1 MTSLLDLA
9 TLSKEIQ
16 DTPSLDGCKKLVLN
30 IISLLDPKVDTN
42 DLRLFELFTDDG
54 RKLAANSSWFIN
66 DPVVKDHIATYNV
79 HKNNGLNIDF
89 KLFGLNQ
96 LSKRVISWS
105 QALTPNYEDEPF
117 YQDLNLGIDFI
128 VPKSFD
134 RVVVV
139 LSKNYVVRTLE
150 LCGELTP
157 TYIEIFSKWENLDNF
172 GNKQLIHTLLWE
184 SFDLSPVNQKFYE
197 GIQQHYIWL
206 CQYLIEKEV
215 MDPRHA
221 AQFANRLIGRII
233 FAWFLD
239 KKGLISKHKHYFDSK
254 AFDSGVVYYRSML
267 ENLFFE
273 VLNKQISD
281 RSFEDNVTP
290 YLNGGLF
297 EIRDYDMHKT
307 ERLDFP
313 ANYFDSLFSFLHS
326 FNFTTDES
334 TSQFQQV
341 AIDPE
346 MLGRIFENLLAEII
360 EETGDQARKA
370 KGAFYTPR
378 EIVDYMCREGLK
390 KYLKNKLKADEFIDV
405 RLHQLIEAPDREFQ
419 DQDHNWRRDWK
430 PYKDQI
436 LKALDELKVLDPA
449 CGSGAYPMGM
459 VQLLVKVY
467 ERLEPRFDHHKAKL
481 QILEK
486 NIYGIDIEPMAV
498 EISRLRAW
506 LSIVVDA
513 DSDPSN
519 LKPLPNL
526 DFKFVC
532 ANTLTA
538 LDDEKTI
545 MFGEDPEL
553 GAKLELIREKY
564 FNTEIPAKKA
574 KLKSDYENLVSMEVG
589 LFGESLRTSQL
600 KTYRPFDP
608 DEAASFFD
616 GEQMFGFKKFDIILA
631 NPPYIN
637 SQTMVK
643 NGQKDFRDS
652 ISKSYKYAKGNW
664 DIYIAFFERGL
675 EMLSDDGV
683 LIFITPD
690 KWLSKRFGDSLREG
704 TISRMQSILIAG
716 RKVFSSANVDSIITV
731 IGTRETEKLLIF
743 GFDGTKVYLKRE
755 ELKSTLEKPYILDYL
770 FSEHVELLLR
780 LESDFKRLDSIARCE
795 TSVFISD
802 AYRLKPLIHELSGD
816 FDPKSHFKL
825 INTGTISKFAN
836 RWGITEVTYLGNKYL
851 RPIVNREEFEEV
863 FANAYSAKSSK
874 PKLIVKG
881 LNLLDAC
888 LDDSGTIIPG
898 IPTLVVQSTNRDDL
912 LLSMAIINSKF
923 ASFYLKER
931 FPASSYNQGTTFTVD
946 MVNGLPIPDVIS
958 EESRSTILNL
968 VKKILKIKS
977 QNPTSD
983 SNDLE
988 SDLNSTIYSIYA
1000 LSEEEIKL
1008 IESRK

>member
-1 MTSLLDLA
+1 MSNVQDIASL
-9 TLSKEIQ
+9 SREIQ
-16 DTPSLDGCKKLVLN
+16 LNPSFDGCKKIVLS
-30 IISLLDPKVDTN
+30 IIGLLDDGIKQD
-42 DLRLFELFTDDG
+42 DLELFELFTDDG

-66 DPVVKDHIATYNV
+66 DPVVKDHLAAYNV
-79 HKNNGLNIDF
+79 HKRNKLNIDF
-89 KLFGLNQ
+89 KLFGLSQ

-117 YQDLNLGIDFI
+117 YQDLNLGVDFV

-134 RVVVV
+134 RVIVV

-150 LCGELTP
+150 IHGEMTA
-157 TYIEIFSKWENLDNF
+157 TYLEIFSKWKNLGNFDN
-172 GNKQLIHTLLWE
+172 KLLVHTLLWE
-184 SFDLSPVNQKFYE
+184 SFDLSPINQKFYE
-197 GIQQHYIWL
+197 GIQQHYVWL
-206 CQYLIEKEV
+206 CQHLIDQSRLE
-215 MDPRHA
+215 PRHA
-221 AQFANRLIGRII
+221 AQFANRLLGRII
-233 FAWFLD
+233 FVWFLD
-239 KKGLISKHKHYFDSK
+239 KKSLISKKGGYFDSESHE
-254 AFDSGVVYYRSML
+254 SGLDYYKVKL
-267 ENLFFE
+267 ERLFFE
-273 VLNKQISD
+273 VLNKQISE
-281 RSFEDNVTP
+281 RSVEDIETP

-297 EIRDYDMHKT
+297 EVRPFDLHKS
-307 ERLDFP
+307 EILGFP
-313 ANYFDSLFSFLHS
+313 SNYFDSLYEFLRS
-326 FNFTTDES
+326 YNFTTDES

-390 KYLKNKLKADEFIDV
+390 KYLKNKLKQDEFIDT

-513 DSDPSN
+513 DSTSSS

-532 ANTLTA
+532 ANTLTP

-553 GAKLELIREKY
+553 ADKLESIREKY
-564 FNTEIPAKKA
+564 FNTEVPSKKS
-574 KLKSDYENLVSMEVG
+574 KLKVEYETLVSMEVG
-589 LFGESLRTSQL
+589 LFGESKRTSQL
-600 KTYRPFDP
+600 KTYRPFDS
-608 DEAASFFD
+608 DEPASFFD
-616 GEQMFGFKKFDIILA
+616 GHQMFGFKKFDVILA

-643 NGQKDFRDS
+643 NGQKEFRDS

-675 EMLSDDGV
+675 EMLSEDGV
-683 LIFITPD
+683 LIYITPD
-690 KWLSKRFGDSLREG
+690 KWLSKRFGDALREG
-704 TISRMQSILIAG
+704 TISRIESILIAG

-731 IGTRETEKLLIF
+731 ISTKESEILQIF
-743 GFDGTKVYLKRE
+743 GFDGVNVYLKRSE
-755 ELKSTLEKPYILDYL
+755 DKSNLQKPYILDYL
-770 FSEHVELLLR
+770 FSEHVEFLLR
-780 LESDFKRLDSIARCE
+780 LEKECVRLDSLAHCE
-795 TSVFISD
+795 TSVYINDS
-802 AYRLKPLIHELSGD
+802 YRLKPLIFELSGD
-816 FDPKSHFKL
+816 FDPSTQLRL
-825 INTGTISKFAN
+825 INTGTISKYVD
-836 RWGITEVTYLGNKYL
+836 RWGISEVTYLGEKYL
-851 RPIVNREEFEEV
+851 KPTVNRKEFEEL
-863 FANAYSAKSSK
+863 FANAYSQKSVK
-874 PKLIVKG
+874 PKLVVKG

-888 LDDSGTIIPG
+888 LDESGNVIPG
-898 IPTLVVQSTNRDDL
+898 IPTLVVQSANFDDL
-912 LLSMAIINSKF
+912 LFSLAIINSNF

-946 MVNGLPIPDVIS
+946 MINGIPLPKVVSNGLRVKVL
-958 EESRSTILNL
+958 ELVRKILNS
-968 VKKILKIKS
+968 KKAIPVGNT
-977 QNPTSD
+977 Q
-983 SNDLE
+983 DLE
-988 SDLNSTIYSIYA
+988 MELNSIIYELFG
-1000 LSEEEIKL
+1000 LSDDEITL
-1008 IESRK
+1008 VESKK

>member
-1 MTSLLDLA
+1 MSSLLDLA
-9 TLSKEIQ
+9 KLSKEIQ
-16 DTPSLDGCKKLVLN
+16 NTPSFDGCKKLILH
-30 IISLLDPKVDTN
+30 IISLLDPKIDRS

-54 RKLAANSSWFIN
+54 RKLAANSSWFIK
-66 DPVVKDHIATYNV
+66 DPVVKDHVATYNV
-79 HKNNGLNIDF
+79 YKNNSLNIDF

-128 VPKSFD
+128 IPKSFD
-134 RVVVV
+134 RVLVV

-150 LCGELTP
+150 LSGELTP
-157 TYIEIFSKWENLDNF
+157 TYIEIFSKWENLDKF
-172 GNKQLIHTLLWE
+172 ENKQLIHTLLWE

-215 MDPRHA
+215 MDSRHA

-233 FAWFLD
+233 FTWFLD
-239 KKGLISKHKHYFDSK
+239 KKGLISKQKDYFNSK
-254 AFDSGVVYYRSML
+254 LFDSGITYYKTML
-267 ENLFFE
+267 ETLFFE

-281 RSFEDNVTP
+281 RSFDDTETP

-297 EIRDYDMHKT
+297 EIRDYDMYDSD
-307 ERLDFP
+307 RLGFP
-313 ANYFDSLFSFLHS
+313 SNYFDSLFSFLHS

-346 MLGRIFENLLAEII
+346 MLGRIFENLLAEIV

-390 KYLKNKLKADEFIDV
+390 KYLKNKLKADEFIDM

-513 DSDPSN
+513 DSNPST
-519 LKPLPNL
+519 LRPLPNL

-532 ANTLTA
+532 ANTLTP
-538 LDDEKTI
+538 LDDAKTI

-553 GAKLELIREKY
+553 GRKLELIREKY
-564 FNTEIPAKKA
+564 FNTEISAKKN
-574 KLKSDYENLVSMEVG
+574 KLKNEYENLVSMEVG

-616 GEQMFGFKKFDIILA
+616 GVQMFGFEKFDVILA

-652 ISKSYKYAKGNW
+652 ISNTYKYAKGNW

-675 EMLSDDGV
+675 AMLSDDGV
-683 LIFITPD
+683 LIYITPD

-716 RKVFSSANVDSIITV
+716 RKVFTSANVDSIITV
-731 IGTRETEKLLIF
+731 IGTQETEKLQIF
-743 GFDGTKVYLKRE
+743 GYDGTKIYLRRE
-755 ELKSTLEKPYILDYL
+755 ELKSNLEKPYILDYL

-780 LESDFKRLDSIARCE
+780 LESNFKRLDSIARCE
-795 TSVFISD
+795 TSVFIND
-802 AYRLKPLIHELSGD
+802 AYRLKPLIHELSGE
-816 FDPKSHFKL
+816 FDPKKHFKL
-825 INTGTISKFAN
+825 VNTGTISKFAN
-836 RWGITEVTYLGNKYL
+836 RWGVTEVTYLGNKYL
-851 RPIVNREEFEEV
+851 RPTVSRKEFDEV

-888 LDDSGTIIPG
+888 LDDSGTVIPG
-898 IPTLVVQSTNRDDL
+898 IPTLVVQSSNQEDL

-946 MVNGLPIPDVIS
+946 MVNGIPVPEQIS
-958 EESRSTILNL
+958 VGSRSKILAL
-968 VKKILKIKS
+968 VKKILKLKNE
-977 QNPTSD
+977 NPGADTK
-983 SNDLE
+983 DLE
-988 SDLNSTIYSIYA
+988 SDLNSIIYSIYT
-1000 LSEEEIKL
+1000 LSPEEIAL
-1008 IESRK
+1008 IESKK

>member
-1 MTSLLDLA
+1 LSNVQDVASL
-9 TLSKEIQ
+9 SREIQ
-16 DTPSLDGCKKLVLN
+16 LNPSFDGCKKIVLS
-30 IISLLDPKVDTN
+30 IIGLLDDEIKQD
-42 DLRLFELFTDDG
+42 DLELFELFTDDG
-54 RKLAANSSWFIN
+54 RKLAANSSWFIS
-66 DPVVKDHIATYNV
+66 DPVVKDHLAAYNV
-79 HKNNGLNIDF
+79 YKGNKLNIDF
-89 KLFGLNQ
+89 KLFGLSQ

-117 YQDLNLGIDFI
+117 YQDLNLGIDFV

-134 RVVVV
+134 RVIVV

-150 LCGELTP
+150 IHGEMTA
-157 TYIEIFSKWENLDNF
+157 TYLEIFSKWKNLENFDN
-172 GNKQLIHTLLWE
+172 KLLVHTLLWE
-184 SFDLSPVNQKFYE
+184 SFDLSPINQKFYE
-197 GIQQHYIWL
+197 GIQQHYVWL
-206 CQYLIEKEV
+206 CQYLIDKSRL
-215 MDPRHA
+215 DSRHS
-221 AQFANRLIGRII
+221 AQFANRLLGRII
-233 FAWFLD
+233 FVWFLD
-239 KKGLISKHKHYFDSK
+239 KKGLISKKQGYFDSQSHENGL
-254 AFDSGVVYYRSML
+254 DYYKVKL
-267 ENLFFE
+267 ERLFFE

-281 RSFEDNVTP
+281 RSVEDIETP

-297 EIRDYDMHKT
+297 EVRTFDLHNSEI
-307 ERLDFP
+307 LGFP
-313 ANYFDSLFSFLHS
+313 SNYFDSLYEFLHS
-326 FNFTTDES
+326 YNFTTDES

-390 KYLKNKLKADEFIDV
+390 KYLKNKLKQDEFIDT

-459 VQLLVKVY
+459 VQLLIKVY

-513 DSDPSN
+513 DSTSSS

-553 GAKLELIREKY
+553 ANKLESIREKY
-564 FNTEIPAKKA
+564 FNTEVPSKKS
-574 KLKSDYENLVSMEVG
+574 KLKVEYETLVSMEVG
-589 LFGESLRTSQL
+589 LFGESKRTSQL
-600 KTYRPFDP
+600 KTYRPFDS

-616 GEQMFGFKKFDIILA
+616 GDQMFGFKKFDVILA

-643 NGQKDFRDS
+643 NGQKEFRDS

-683 LIFITPD
+683 LIYITPD
-690 KWLSKRFGDSLREG
+690 KWLSKRFGDALREG
-704 TISRMQSILIAG
+704 SISRIESILIAG

-731 IGTRETEKLLIF
+731 IGTKDTNTLEIF
-743 GFDGTKVYLKRE
+743 GFDGVNVYLKRSE
-755 ELKSTLEKPYILDYL
+755 DKSNLQKPYILDYL
-770 FSEHVELLLR
+770 FSDHVELLLR
-780 LESDFKRLDSIARCE
+780 LENECRRLDSIAHCE
-795 TSVFISD
+795 TSVYINDS
-802 AYRLKPLIHELSGD
+802 YRLKPLIFELSGD
-816 FDPKSHFKL
+816 FDSSTQLKL
-825 INTGTISKFAN
+825 INTGTISKFVD
-836 RWGITEVTYLGNKYL
+836 RWGISEVTYLGEKYL
-851 RPIVNREEFEEV
+851 KPTVNRKEFEEL
-863 FANAYSAKSSK
+863 FDNAYSQKSVK
-874 PKLIVKG
+874 PKLVVKG

-888 LDDSGTIIPG
+888 LDESGNMIPG
-898 IPTLVVQSTNRDDL
+898 IPTLVVQSGNFDDL
-912 LLSMAIINSKF
+912 LFSLAIINSNF

-946 MVNGLPIPDVIS
+946 MINGLPIPEIIS
-958 EESRSTILNL
+958 MDLRA
-968 VKKILKIKS
+968 KILELVRKVLKS
-977 QNPTSD
+977 KKANPIGNTQ
-983 SNDLE
+983 DLE
-988 SDLNSTIYSIYA
+988 LELNSIIYELYGLSKDEIA
-1000 LSEEEIKL
+1000 LF
-1008 IESRK
+1008 ESKR